1 MRQKVKQL
9 IGILLSVAMMLGMML
24 GMSLTAYADNTDSD
38 DVTNYPLWVS
48 GTQVTSLNAADPGSR
63 GWSYTPA
70 TDSAPATL
78 TLNGYNYKGTE
89 EKYKAGIYAEQDL
102 TISLTGTNVVESTAG
117 DGINVQ
123 NASLTITGTGVLNAT
138 SSYSKGCGIRANVG
152 VTINGC
158 EVNATGDGCGINS
171 LGVYDSISFEFVGGN
186 VTISGNS
193 KVNAFG
199 NGDSGCGI
207 CSNAGVTIDGSEVT
221 ATGNLN
227 GIYCNGT
234 LHSPT
239 FRYVGSVAISG
250 DAKVT
255 ASGKG
260 EISCGINANDT
271 VTIDSGEVTAIGTN
285 VCISGS
291 NGITINGGTVTAIGT
306 AETTPNQG
314 ISSGNGIVTIA
325 GGTVSA
331 KGTTEGIYA
340 QNGVTISGGT
350 VIASGANDAIGTNH
364 VIGGKFKNTIA
375 GVGWTDVD
383 GTTGEAD
390 IAISTEGQTL
400 YDYKKVRFPA
410 VWEATVTTAPKAKS
424 LKYTGSAQKLVK
436 AGTADG
442 GTMYYALG
450 TATEATKQYTTSIPE
465 AVGAGTYYI
474 WYKVVG
480 DKRRT
485 DTEPKMVTASIAR
498 QALTITAKDQ
508 TYPYNGNIQGEG
520 DTVYTEVGQIK
531 EKVDVKGLVGNDALT
546 SIILDGQA
554 NDIGVYNNCI
564 MPSSAAI
571 GDHTANYDIT
581 YISGTL
587 TIKSPYSWEW
597 VKGKWYEKDG
607 SQTYEPT
614 GSWKKDGTDWM
625 YVDDSGWCAKN
636 RWQKID
642 GKWYFF
648 DRKGHMVKDVYQK
661 GVTGR
666 IWYVTKNGIW
676 DGNDALI
683 GWKKDANGWWFAL
696 YGNDYLKSTWKMI
709 NGDWYY
715 FKANGYIAMN
725 EFVQGYWIN
734 ENGTWK
740 DKVLYSWHKSG
751 GKWWYGVEGGW
762 YAKNGSYIIDG
773 KEYTFDKKGYC
784 VNP

>member
-24 GMSLTAYADNTDSD
+24 GMSLTAYA
-38 DVTNYPLWVS
+38 
-48 GTQVTSLNAADPGSR
+48 
-63 GWSYTPA
+63 A
-70 TDSAPATL
+70 TDTYTKL
-78 TLNGYNYKGTE
+78 MNDKT
-89 EKYKAGIYAEQDL
+89 
-102 TISLTGTNVVESTAG
+102 VVKFNNHDWYIIADDSTA
-117 DGINVQ
+117 
-123 NASLTITGTGVLNAT
+123 T
-138 SSYSKGCGIRANVG
+138 
-152 VTINGC
+152 
-158 EVNATGDGCGINS
+158 
-171 LGVYDSISFEFVGGN
+171 
-186 VTISGNS
+186 
-193 KVNAFG
+193 
-199 NGDSGCGI
+199 
-207 CSNAGVTIDGSEVT
+207 
-221 ATGNLN
+221 
-227 GIYCNGT
+227 
-234 LHSPT
+234 
-239 FRYVGSVAISG
+239 
-250 DAKVT
+250 
-255 ASGKG
+255 
-260 EISCGINANDT
+260 
-271 VTIDSGEVTAIGTN
+271 
-285 VCISGS
+285 
-291 NGITINGGTVTAIGT
+291 GGTVTLLAADTSFGISKFHDSSNAYSTSTVKGVLDALTAEGGAFAAVKDAIADTDLTDVGVSGAKLYLLSTSEAGPYANFNFTGVDFGVWWLRSPGSMGDHDRAAFVDGVYGIVNGSGGGVDVAIGVRPALKLNLSSVIFSSESMTFSLKQEAVLKT
-306 AETTPNQG
+306 APVAKNLTYDG
-314 ISSGNGIVTIA
+314 
-325 GGTVSA
+325 SA
-331 KGTTEGIYA
+331 RGL
-340 QNGVTISGGT
+340 V
-350 VIASGANDAIGTNH
+350 
-364 VIGGKFKNTIA
+364 
-375 GVGWTDVD
+375 
-383 GTTGEAD
+383 TTGEATGGEMQY
-390 IAISTEGQTL
+390 ALGEN
-400 YDYKKVRFPA
+400 
-410 VWEATVTTAPKAKS
+410 ETTAPEA
-424 LKYTGSAQKLVK
+424 SAYS
-436 AGTADG
+436 ASIP
-442 GTMYYALG
+442 
-450 TATEATKQYTTSIPE
+450 TATD
-465 AVGAGTYYI
+465 AGTYYI

-480 DKRRT
+480 DEKHK
-485 DTEPKMVTASIAR
+485 DTTPVPVTASIAR
-498 QALTITAKDQ
+498 KALTITAKDQ

-564 MPSSAAI
+564 IPSSAAI

-666 IWYVTKNGIW
+666 IWYVTKNGTW
-676 DGNDALI
+676 DENDALI